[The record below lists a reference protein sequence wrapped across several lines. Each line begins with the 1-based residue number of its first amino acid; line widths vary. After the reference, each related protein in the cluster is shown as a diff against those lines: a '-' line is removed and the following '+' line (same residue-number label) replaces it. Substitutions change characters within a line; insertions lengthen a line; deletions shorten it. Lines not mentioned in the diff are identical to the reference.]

1 MPVDVEQLAA
11 DADKLM
17 AAARVAGPSGQ
28 VPGCPGW
35 SVQELLRHVGAVHR
49 RFGLVIAERR
59 SERPRREEST
69 PPPTD
74 PYDWFDEARGQLLT
88 ALANGDDTFAYYS
101 FRGPRPLSWWVRRLV
116 HETSIH
122 RVDAEQAA
130 GRTAII
136 EPALAAD
143 GVAENLATYLPIL
156 IGAQPLDRR
165 LAVEL
170 VATDVDARWTVICEG
185 KDLLVTTDPAPVQ
198 ATVRG
203 QAEHLYLWLWG
214 RGLDDRPELTGDR
227 AAAESFRAAARV

>member
-1 MPVDVEQLAA
+1 MV
-11 DADKLM
+11 
-17 AAARVAGPSGQ
+17 AARAAGPWAR

-35 SVQELLRHVGAVHR
+35 GVQELLRHIGAVHR

-59 SERPRREEST
+59 SERPGRDEST

-74 PYDWFDEARGQLLT
+74 PYDWFDEARGQLL
-88 ALANGDDTFAYYS
+88 AAIANGDDTFAYYS

-130 GRTAII
+130 GQEVII

-143 GVAENLATYLPIL
+143 GIAENLATYLPLL

-165 LAVEL
+165 LAVDL
-170 VATDVDARWTVICEG
+170 VATDVDARWSVVCEG
-185 KDLLVTTDPAPVQ
+185 KDVLVTMDPAPTQ

-203 QAEHLYLWLWG
+203 RAEQLYLWLWG
-214 RGLDDRPELTGDR
+214 RSEDDRPELAGDP
-227 AAAESFRAAARV
+227 AAAESFRVAARV

>member
-1 MPVDVEQLAA
+1 MTVDVEQLAA

-17 AAARVAGPSGQ
+17 AAARAAGPAAR

-59 SERPRREEST
+59 SERPGREEST

-88 ALANGDDTFAYYS
+88 ALANGDDTFEYYS

-130 GRTAII
+130 GRAVII
-136 EPALAAD
+136 EPVLAAD
-143 GVAENLATYLPIL
+143 GVAEHLATYLPVL
-156 IGAQPLDRR
+156 IAAHPLDRR

-170 VATDVDARWTVICEG
+170 VATDIDARWTVICQG
-185 KDLLVTTDPAPVQ
+185 KDVLVTTDPAPRQ

-203 QAEHLYLWLWG
+203 RAEQLYLWVWG
-214 RGLDDRPELTGDR
+214 RALDDLPQRAGDP
-227 AAAESFRAAARV
+227 AAAESLREAARV